1 MKFNEFINRF
11 TTSYYGDINE
21 EEEFDKMVKEKI
33 QEEKKD
39 IVDDDYA
46 NKLANYFSKNKPNYI
61 VVQEQEE
68 YLEPFYINN
77 DDKKSKKIK
86 RLIIAIASFIAISYT
101 IFTVSTKKDK
111 IDTKNILGTFTEEQ
125 EEDQISGEELYKI
138 FVQYAKDNDLAIS
151 KENYIYFVE
160 TFKDYFNEG
169 GTYKPKGEQRP

>member
-11 TTSYYGDINE
+11 TTSFYGDINE
-21 EEEFDKMVKEKI
+21 EAEFDKMIKEKI
-33 QEEKKD
+33 NEEQKENEKD
-39 IVDDDYA
+39 EYA
-46 NKLANYFSKNKPNYI
+46 NKLVNYFSKNKPNYL

-68 YLEPFYINN
+68 HLEPVYINS

-86 RLIIAIASFIAISYT
+86 RLIIAIATFIAISYT
-101 IFTVSTKKDK
+101 IFTVTTKKEK
-111 IDTKNILGTFTEEQ
+111 IDLNDILGICREEQ

-151 KENYIYFVE
+151 QENYIYFVD